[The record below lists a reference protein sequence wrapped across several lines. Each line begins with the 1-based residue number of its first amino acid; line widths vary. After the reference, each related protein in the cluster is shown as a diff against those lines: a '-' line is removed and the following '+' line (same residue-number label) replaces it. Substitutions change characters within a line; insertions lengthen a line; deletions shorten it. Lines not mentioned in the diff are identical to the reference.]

1 MPPTSAYCCVAMQQ
15 AFRFDTGLMQQDMAA
30 KGWQPADLA
39 AAADDMVP
47 STLSR
52 FLNGKHQT
60 ARIAKR
66 IAKALG
72 QPLKRY
78 IVVEKQAVAS

>member
-1 MPPTSAYCCVAMQQ
+1 MPQT
-15 AFRFDTGLMQQDMAA
+15 FRFDVALMQQDMAV

-39 AAADDMVP
+39 ATAELVP

-52 FLNGKHQT
+52 FLNGRHQT

-78 IVVEKQAVAS
+78 VVPVDATQEVG

>member
-1 MPPTSAYCCVAMQQ
+1 MQHG
-15 AFRFDTGLMQQDMAA
+15 FRFDVGLMQQDMAA
-30 KGWQPADLA
+30 KGWQPIDLA
-39 AAADDMVP
+39 EAADHMVP

-52 FLNGKHQT
+52 FLNGHHQT

-78 IVVEKQAVAS
+78 IVAAREVA